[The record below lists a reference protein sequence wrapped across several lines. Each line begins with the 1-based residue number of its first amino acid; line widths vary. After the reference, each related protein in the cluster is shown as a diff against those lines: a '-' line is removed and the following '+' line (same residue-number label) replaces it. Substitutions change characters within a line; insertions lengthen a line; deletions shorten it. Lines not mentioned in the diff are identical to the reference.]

1 MIRKLKIRL
10 IALSM
15 SALVVLLALIVAGM
29 NLISYNALVQEA
41 DNTLSILS
49 QNKGHFPDQKKAPET
64 GTDSGPM
71 PHASS
76 PELPYESRYFSVV
89 LNKEGEV
96 LFSDTDKIASVT
108 SSSAI
113 PFAETVETSGK
124 IKGFV
129 DQFRFIRCE
138 DDTGNIRIIFLDC
151 GRKLDSFLT
160 FFYSSLI
167 MSCAG
172 VVVVFFVILFFAG
185 KIIRPIAESYEKQK
199 RFITDAGHEIKTP
212 LTIIQANTDLMEME
226 FGKNESLQD
235 IEQQVT
241 RLRDL
246 TDDLVLLARME
257 ESEQTLQK
265 IPFPLSE
272 VAEELLQSFQKPAS
286 QNGQTLQ
293 YQIAPMVSVTGNQK
307 AIRQLLSILIDNA
320 LKYTPSG
327 GTILFTLEKQNRT
340 ARLTLSN
347 TTAAPIQ
354 SEDLSH
360 IFDRFYRTD
369 TSRNSETGGHG
380 IGLSVAKAI
389 ITAHN
394 GKIQATA
401 PNNTTFQIT
410 VTLPL

>member
-1 MIRKLKIRL
+1 
-10 IALSM
+10 
-15 SALVVLLALIVAGM
+15 
-29 NLISYNALVQEA
+29 
-41 DNTLSILS
+41 
-49 QNKGHFPDQKKAPET
+49 
-64 GTDSGPM
+64 M

-124 IKGFV
+124 TKGFV
-129 DQFRFIRCE
+129 DQIRFIRCE

-151 GRKLDSFLT
+151 GRKLDSFFT

-226 FGKNESLQD
+226 FGENESLQD

-272 VAEELLQSFQKPAS
+272 VAKELLQSFQKPAT

-307 AIRQLLSILIDNA
+307 AIRQLLSILMDNA

-340 ARLTLSN
+340 TRLTLSN